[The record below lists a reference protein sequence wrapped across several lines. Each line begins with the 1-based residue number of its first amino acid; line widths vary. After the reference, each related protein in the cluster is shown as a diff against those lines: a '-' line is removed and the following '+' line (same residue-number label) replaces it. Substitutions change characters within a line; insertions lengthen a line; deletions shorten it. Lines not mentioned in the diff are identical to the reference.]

1 MAAVLAALAAPPA
14 AAEFRYVA
22 PEGARPSLAV
32 AADPASLA
40 QILRRMAPA
49 LEPRF
54 DRRVD
59 AGRPVTRDYP
69 DWQALLWGEGL
80 AWTRRGK
87 ELHVRPAGIAPGD
100 AELAAP
106 DSGSAAWRIAAGE
119 TLQDALERWGA
130 RAGIGIV
137 WLTDRQWRLH
147 ETRTFR
153 GSFAEAARTLLFG
166 LSHLPRPPA
175 GELRAGSLAVTHRP
189 AAPPGGGQ

>member
-1 MAAVLAALAAPPA
+1 MAAVLAVLAAPPA

-40 QILRRMAPA
+40 QTLRRMAPG

-59 AGRPVTRDYP
+59 AGRRVTRDYP
-69 DWQALLWGEGL
+69 DWRALLWGEGL
-80 AWTRRGK
+80 AWTRRGG
-87 ELHVRPAGIAPGD
+87 ELHVRPAGVAPGD
-100 AELAAP
+100 ADLRDGAAE
-106 DSGSAAWRIAAGE
+106 WRIAAGE
-119 TLQDALERWGA
+119 TLRDALERWGA
-130 RAGIGIV
+130 RAGVGV
-137 WLTDRQWRLH
+137 AWLTDLQWRLH

-153 GSFAEAARTLLFG
+153 GTFAEALRTLLFG

-175 GELRAGSLAVTHRP
+175 GELRAGSLAVTHRLR
-189 AAPPGGGQ
+189 PPGDRP

>member
-32 AADPASLA
+32 ADDPMSLA
-40 QILRRMAPA
+40 RTLRRMAPA

-59 AGRPVTRDYP
+59 AGRRVTRDYP
-69 DWQALLWGEGL
+69 GWRALLWGEGL
-80 AWTRRGK
+80 AWTRRGG

-100 AELAAP
+100 ADPIDGAAE
-106 DSGSAAWRIAAGE
+106 WKIAAGE
-119 TLQDALERWGA
+119 TLRDALERWGA

-137 WLTDRQWRLH
+137 WLTDLQWRLH

-153 GSFAEAARTLLFG
+153 GTFAEAARTLLFG

-175 GELRAGSLAVTHRP
+175 GELRAGSLAVTHRLP
-189 AAPPGGGQ
+189 PPGDAP